1 MRTVAVVVSIV
12 AALAGGAIA
21 FWKLRPAGRVAIAQT
36 REELKKDESFPH
48 GLWTGVLKKHSR
60 NGFVNY
66 KALHAGHADLDAYLG
81 YVAKFSP
88 ESKPESFPKRED
100 RMAYAINAYNAYV
113 VKGVIDHYPCESVKS
128 IGTIPF
134 DFFKKLEY
142 PFGGKSYTLEAWETK
157 AREEFAE
164 PRLHFAFNC
173 ASLGC
178 PRLPE
183 EAFEPA
189 RLEEQLARE
198 AKRFVTE
205 ARNVSVEGGK
215 AKLSSIFKWYRGDFE
230 KWLESKGKAKDLLVY
245 IRETGGAAE
254 GEIEFVP
261 YDWGLNDLKD

>member
-1 MRTVAVVVSIV
+1 MRTIAVVIGIV

-21 FWKLRPAGRVAIAQT
+21 FWKLRPAARVPIAT
-36 REELKKDESFPH
+36 TTKELAKDEAFPH
-48 GLWTGVLKKHSR
+48 GLWTAVLAKHSR
-60 NGFVNY
+60 DGLVNY
-66 KALHAGHADLDAYLG
+66 RALQGDHAGLDAYLG
-81 YVAKFSP
+81 YVAKYSP
-88 ESKPESFPKRED
+88 ESKPELFPKRED

-113 VKGVIDHYPCESVKS
+113 VKGVLDHYPCDSVKS
-128 IGTIPF
+128 IGAIPF

-142 PFGGKSYTLEAWETK
+142 PFGGKSYTLEAWETR

-164 PRLHFAFNC
+164 PRLHFALNC

-178 PRLPE
+178 PRLPA

-198 AKRFVTE
+198 TKAFVTDP
-205 ARNVSVEGGK
+205 RNVSVEGGK
-215 AKLSSIFKWYRGDFE
+215 ARLSSIFKWYRGDFE

-245 IRETGGAAE
+245 IREAGGAAE

-261 YDWGLNDLKD
+261 YDWALNDLK